1 MNLDEAG
8 VVLIIALAQRNQIL
22 KENQLNNL

>member
-1 MNLDEAG
+1 MNPDEAG
-8 VVLIIALAQRNQIL
+8 LVLIIALAQRNQIL